1 MQYINGTARV
11 LIIYFF
17 CLLVGQT
24 ISVGIGLLL
33 DPYSKTVALSAFI
46 PLYYAMYWVA
56 WRAAL
61 FVGDKS
67 PEVASDASG
76 DSGGSRTKA
85 ASWLLAPA
93 VLALDLCD

>member
-46 PLYYAMYWVA
+46 PLYYAMYWIA
-56 WRAAL
+56 WRVAL
-61 FVGDKS
+61 FIGDKS
-67 PEVASDASG
+67 PEAVTESAG
-76 DSGGSRTKA
+76 RDSGSRSKA
-85 ASWLLAPA
+85 ASLLFAPA
-93 VLALDLCD
+93 VLALEIAD